1 MTFAPP
7 GATPVAA
14 PPGANVDDA
23 DAVRRRDLLDKLRDD
38 RQDLVRVAGI
48 ARDLAET
55 FEVAQGS
62 LAIMRRALRW
72 LALVGGVAALTVSV
86 RTGRRPPALLLAGL
100 SLVLAQRW
108 LSHPVRRELA
118 GADRPVVVGPGAASV
133 RIHPIAP
140 PQPPRSGAV

>member
-7 GATPVAA
+7 SAQPVASS
-14 PPGANVDDA
+14 PGTALDD
-23 DAVRRRDLLDKLRDD
+23 DTSRRRELLGKLRDD

-62 LAIMRRALRW
+62 LVIMRRSLRW
-72 LALVGGVAALTVSV
+72 LALIGGVAALTVSV

-100 SLVLAQRW
+100 SLVIAERW
-108 LSHPVRRELA
+108 FSHPVRRELA
-118 GADRPVVVGPGAASV
+118 RADRPVVVGPAAASV

-140 PQPPRSGAV
+140 PEAARSGGL